1 MVKPEQCSVAE
12 EKQPAL
18 IKPAFLM
25 QNTMDPINNK
35 LCFKCYQTIV

>member
-12 EKQPAL
+12 EKQLAL

-25 QNTMDPINNK
+25 QNRMDPSIINFFLNVIK
-35 LCFKCYQTIV
+35 

>member
-18 IKPAFLM
+18 IKPAFLIKI
-25 QNTMDPINNK
+25 QWTH
-35 LCFKCYQTIV
+35 Q